1 VQFTLFLKSGGR
13 DACAIN
19 VRRVHREGKAAKEAM
34 PERLRRQ
41 QDVSKVARPPDLAL
55 AVARAGGGWAGHTVS
70 ALDVMTN
77 TIFAKQGRMLRGDP
91 ARWRRKSFLGCLIHA
106 GSPKR
111 TAARGGAV
119 RSPARGQA

>member
-1 VQFTLFLKSGGR
+1 MQFMLFLKSGGR

-55 AVARAGGGWAGHTVS
+55 AVARACGGWAGR
-70 ALDVMTN
+70 L
-77 TIFAKQGRMLRGDP
+77 QL
-91 ARWRRKSFLGCLIHA
+91 
-106 GSPKR
+106 
-111 TAARGGAV
+111 
-119 RSPARGQA
+119 